1 LNILSVVYNL
11 KAMNH
16 LILKLLVGMVT
27 GLKSWDYEDRLK
39 ELGMSSLSQ
48 RREEMDLSEMYKIR
62 FQLPDWT

>member
-1 LNILSVVYNL
+1 
-11 KAMNH
+11 MNH

-48 RREEMDLSEMYKIR
+48 RRDEMDLSEMYKIR